1 MAENKSAE
9 NKGKKTWKRELLDWI
24 VILGIGLF
32 VYSMGWH
39 TEIIGRLQ
47 QAILWTGIIQAD
59 TELDTNHREQVDY
72 DMPLVTLDGEVT
84 NLSEFRGQVIFLN
97 YWATW
102 CPPCIAEMPNIQK
115 LYDQYKEVSGIK
127 FVMVSLDEDPQ
138 KAKEFLENRDF
149 TFHSYQLA
157 GRRPEV
163 FQSDIIPTTYIISRD
178 GRLASKKRGMANYN
192 TDAFKNFLNQLLDE

>member
-1 MAENKSAE
+1 MTEEKSQ
-9 NKGKKTWKRELLDWI
+9 KKRRTWKREIAEWAAMI
-24 VILGIGLF
+24 AIGLF
-32 VYSMGWH
+32 IYAMGWH

-47 QAILWTGIIQAD
+47 QAVLWTGIIQAD
-59 TELDTNHREQVDY
+59 TEIKEGRGPIVDY
-72 DMPLVTLDGEVT
+72 NMPLVSLDGESA
-84 NLSEFRGQVIFLN
+84 NLSEFKGKVIFLN

-115 LYDQYKEVSGIK
+115 LYEQYKDEPGVK

-138 KAKEFLENRDF
+138 KAKEFLENREF
-149 TFHSYQLA
+149 TFGAYQLA

-163 FQSDIIPTTYIISRD
+163 FQSSIIPTTYIISRN
-178 GRLASKKRGMANYN
+178 GTLASKKQGMANYN